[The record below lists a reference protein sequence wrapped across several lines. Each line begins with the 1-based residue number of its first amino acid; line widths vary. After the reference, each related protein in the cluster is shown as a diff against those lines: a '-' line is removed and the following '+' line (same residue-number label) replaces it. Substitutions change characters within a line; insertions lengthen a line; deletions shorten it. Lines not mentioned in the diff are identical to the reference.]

1 MRLCRRASL
10 PKLPTL
16 RNMTDA
22 LETVEEIEML
32 SVDELNL
39 LLKMLRLPLP
49 SVEPEMGG
57 RVLRREEIEA
67 AEEPA
72 P

>member
-1 MRLCRRASL
+1 M
-10 PKLPTL
+10 PKLPTF

-22 LETVEEIEML
+22 LETVEEMEIL

-39 LLKMLRLPLP
+39 RLNKLRLPLP

-57 RVLRREEIEA
+57 RPLRFELIEA
-67 AEEPA
+67 AEGPA
-72 P
+72 R